1 MTSFMMS
8 AWSVE
13 MEPEVEE
20 WLGSLGAKQFASAAA
35 RIDYLAEIGS
45 IVRMPRSRPLGAGL
59 FELRF
64 DVDRTAMRIT
74 YFFPGDRRI
83 VLLTVFRKQRQNERA
98 EVERARRGMAT
109 CVQRGHTADG
119 EDR

>member
-1 MTSFMMS
+1 MMS
-8 AWSVE
+8 PWSIE

-20 WLGSLGAKQFASAAA
+20 LLESLNPSEFASAAS
-35 RIDYLAEIGS
+35 RIDYLSEVGS
-45 IVRMPRSRPLGAGL
+45 QARMPRSRPLGAGL

-64 DVDRTAMRIT
+64 EVQRTATRMS

-98 EVERARRGMAT
+98 EVERGRRAMAT
-109 CVQRGHTADG
+109 CMEQRHTG
-119 EDR
+119 EEDR